1 MPYSKIMALAFAT
14 VLVSSSAFAQDKPM
28 AAPSMQ
34 DSPAIQPQSG
44 QAALRSSPNAAKAP
58 YDLQFLDTM
67 AVHHKS
73 AVQMAQLVEQRSA
86 HEELKE
92 AAKKMIEDQQGEIK
106 QLQTWRQQWYPDKP
120 DAVNMKMA
128 GMMASMKGMS
138 MDKIAAKSGAA
149 FDSMF
154 LDMMSK
160 HHEGAVK
167 MAQAALGK
175 AEHPEIRDL
184 SKKIIDSQKEEI
196 AQMAKWKK
204 EWKLA
209 GK

>member
-1 MPYSKIMALAFAT
+1 M
-14 VLVSSSAFAQDKPM
+14 AQDKPM
-28 AAPSMQ
+28 AAPNMPNHSV
-34 DSPAIQPQSG
+34 IQSQPG
-44 QAALRSSPNAAKAP
+44 EVALRSSPDAAKAP
-58 YDLQFLDTM
+58 YDLQFLDIM
-67 AVHHKS
+67 SVHHKS
-73 AVQMAQLVEQRSA
+73 AVHMAQLVGQRSA

-106 QLQTWRQQWYPDKP
+106 QLQEWRQQWYPGKP

-138 MDKIAAKSGAA
+138 MDMMAAKSGAA

-175 AEHPEIRDL
+175 AEHPEIKDL
-184 SKKIIDSQKEEI
+184 TKKIIDSQKAEI
-196 AQMAKWKK
+196 AQMATWEK